1 MANLVATISET
12 VTING
17 ALRGSSNT
25 YTVTDILNTFE
36 RTVTC
41 PHSNETIIATF
52 NSNVYGSAGAIDLEN
67 TKYIRVTNI
76 SATAVLDL
84 AVSTTGTSYTVVLTP
99 GASHILCQADTTAK
113 GYNSATATFTT
124 LEDIEKLTV
133 KPRSTDDANVEI
145 FVGVV

>member
-12 VTING
+12 VRING
-17 ALRGSSNT
+17 ALRGSSST
-25 YTVTDILNTFE
+25 YTVTDITNTFE

-41 PHSNETIIATF
+41 PHSNETVIATF
-52 NSNVYGSAGAIDLEN
+52 NSNVYGGAGAIDLEN

-84 AVSTTGTSYTVVLTP
+84 AGSSTDTSYTVVLTS

-124 LEDIEKLTV
+124 LQNITKLTV

-145 FVGVV
+145 FVAVL